1 MKRNE
6 PQSLCCTLR
15 ALALVMLAALG
26 SVTNAQP
33 APDVNEVLVENRWA
47 KVTRGD
53 YEAELLRIPA
63 DIRGGFATD
72 KKRVTDLLVRMLV
85 GKSLAIQAR
94 AGDLYKD
101 PEMQRRRALE
111 IDRIDASLFAA
122 QAEESAG
129 RQFDARKAQF
139 ESRARELYAV
149 RGDKY
154 RVPEQ
159 VDASHIL
166 FSFGSHD
173 RAEAQKLAIQ
183 TRAKLVAGADF
194 VTLAKEVSEDP
205 SVLQNGGNT
214 GYFDRGKMDAK
225 FTDAAFALKNVGDLS
240 EPVASSF
247 GYHIIRLDGRI
258 ATRPRSFEEVLPEM
272 LAEERKAYISNAR
285 DAALLAIRNDP
296 LSKMN
301 QAAVDAL
308 VIKVDPEMLRKANEQ
323 ATPQK

>member
-6 PQSLCCTLR
+6 PQSLRR
-15 ALALVMLAALG
+15 ALHALTFVMLAALG
-26 SVTNAQP
+26 SATNAQL
-33 APDVNEVLVENRWA
+33 APDLNEVLVENRWT

-94 AGDLYKD
+94 AGELYKD

-111 IDRIDASLFAA
+111 IDRIDASLFVA
-122 QAEESAG
+122 QVEESAA
-129 RQFDARKAQF
+129 REFDARKAQF
-139 ESRARELYAV
+139 EARARELYAV

-183 TRAKLVAGADF
+183 ARAKLVAGADF
-194 VTLAKEVSEDP
+194 VTLAKEVSEDQ
-205 SVLQNGGNT
+205 SVLQNAGHT
-214 GYFDRGKMDAK
+214 GYFDKGKMDAK

-258 ATRPRSFEEVLPEM
+258 ASRPRSFEEVLPEM
-272 LAEERKAYISNAR
+272 LAEERKTYVSNAR
-285 DAALLAIRNDP
+285 EAALSAIRNDP

-308 VIKVDPEMLRKANEQ
+308 VIKVDPERLRKANEQ
-323 ATPQK
+323 VTPPK